1 MMRESKCTESQHHS
15 EDNCTA
21 ATNDYRKDHCQDRAA
36 SVGLVGAGETD
47 TIEDDFPDSCDK
59 SATNRND
66 KERVSR
72 AADEADDAEGRFER
86 LLRAANNHQAE
97 MKDPGGN
104 KRPDGDEQWNKNNKE
119 QRTDPAAHHL
129 HHRVSVTAEHM
140 SRAQQKVVKKID
152 HAAHASTDD
161 GVNERF
167 SEAAFAPAKICS
179 EEFSAAQSVAHFIF

>member
-21 ATNDYRKDHCQDRAA
+21 ATNNYRKDHCQDRAA
-36 SVGLVGAGETD
+36 SIGLVDASETD

-72 AADEADDAEGRFER
+72 AAGEADDAEGRFER
-86 LLRAANNHQAE
+86 LLRTANDHQAE
-97 MKDPGGN
+97 MKDPGGD

-129 HHRVSVTAEHM
+129 HHRVFVASKHVG
-140 SRAQQKVVKKID
+140 RAQQKVVKKID
-152 HAAHASTDD
+152 HPAYASADD
-161 GVNERF
+161 SVNERF
-167 SEAAFAPAKICS
+167 SEAAFALHNRECFGR
-179 EEFSAAQSVAHFIF
+179 FSQNHD

>member
-15 EDNCTA
+15 EDNCAA

-47 TIEDDFPDSCDK
+47 TKEDDFPDSCDK

-72 AADEADDAEGRFER
+72 AAGEADDAEGGFER

-119 QRTDPAAHHL
+119 QRTNPAAHHL
-129 HHRVSVTAEHM
+129 HHRVFVASKHVG
-140 SRAQQKVVKKID
+140 RAQQKVVKKID
-152 HAAHASTDD
+152 HATHASADD
-161 GVNERF
+161 GVHEWF
-167 SEAAFAPAKICS
+167 SEAPFALHNGECFGGLSQIHA
-179 EEFSAAQSVAHFIF
+179 